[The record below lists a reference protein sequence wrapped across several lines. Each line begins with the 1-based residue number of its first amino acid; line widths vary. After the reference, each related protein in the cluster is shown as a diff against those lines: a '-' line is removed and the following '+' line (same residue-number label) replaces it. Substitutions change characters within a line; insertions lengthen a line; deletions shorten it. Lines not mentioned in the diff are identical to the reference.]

1 MWTGLG
7 IDVFGYV
14 QIIFINNFSW
24 ISRRIIL
31 LKISV
36 LSLMLI
42 TSNSATDFNG
52 YCSRTNSQLMLARV
66 WSASIVGID
75 ALKVG
80 VEIDV
85 SGCRE
90 L

>member
-1 MWTGLG
+1 ML
-7 IDVFGYV
+7 DFAA
-14 QIIFINNFSW
+14 NN
-24 ISRRIIL
+24 L
-31 LKISV
+31 LKIVS
-36 LSLMLI
+36 SF
-42 TSNSATDFNG
+42 THADYCNSATDFNG
-52 YCSRTNSQLMLARV
+52 YCSRTNSHAFARV